1 MSTMQD
7 VETEAAKKGGDR
19 PSPHTDVADSLMR
32 HLSPSRRRLHILA
45 ARAGIEPE
53 VLVHLM
59 QLDQSQ
65 RYRQVRDSD
74 DAAAAAAAAAA
85 ASNTVSDA
93 TALTAAALAT
103 GTEGGISTVAAAV
116 ASAQPK
122 DSPKGSAAVHSDAP
136 LRLGSLS
143 ASAVPREG
151 HNGGGD
157 RSTSVERL
165 NGPPPLPPP
174 PLPLRSLMLREI
186 NSPGGGN
193 TDPRSPQHQGSGG
206 TMSPLHRQ
214 GSVGAVSPPRRQG
227 SPSRFAPTVTAGPL
241 PQEVG
246 SSSGSPR
253 RRGTEGGSSSGSPR
267 RRGQEGGSPERL
279 VRQGSSR
286 SQAPTPMTPRSEC
299 LSVGAWNMTAPPKCR
314 RWAHPGF

>member
-7 VETEAAKKGGDR
+7 VEAEKKGGDR

-93 TALTAAALAT
+93 TALNAAALAA
-103 GTEGGISTVAAAV
+103 GTEGGISSVVVAA

-122 DSPKGSAAVHSDAP
+122 DSPKGPAAVHSDAP

-143 ASAVPREG
+143 ASAGLREDR
-151 HNGGGD
+151 NGGGD

-165 NGPPPLPPP
+165 SGLPPLPPP
-174 PLPLRSLMLREI
+174 PLPMRSLMLGEI
-186 NSPGGGN
+186 GSSGGGN
-193 TDPRSPQHQGSGG
+193 VDPHSLQRQRSGS

-227 SPSRFAPTVTAGPL
+227 SPSRFAPTTTAAGL
-241 PQEVG
+241 P
-246 SSSGSPR
+246 P
-253 RRGTEGGSSSGSPR
+253 EGGSSSGSPR
-267 RRGQEGGSPERL
+267 RRGLEGGSPERL

-286 SQAPTPMTPRSEC
+286 SQAAPPMTPRSEC
-299 LSVGAWNMTAPPKCR
+299 PSMGALN
-314 RWAHPGF
+314 